1 MRRIAMKKGKQRT
14 CEICGAPIRGPGHII
29 RIEGSELLVCDKCY
43 EKYGGKKPGTFSIMP
58 TGRQPAR
65 RTYSRPST
73 RPKPTPKSRTERPL
87 VTEEI
92 VENYAERVY
101 QAIQRSKK
109 SYQELAQEIG
119 LSMNDLRAIAHGHRE
134 PTIKEAKKLEKY
146 FKIKLI
152 ETSEAEP
159 MEKKTIPRNYEPTL
173 GDIANVRI
181 KRRKK

>member
-1 MRRIAMKKGKQRT
+1 MGKSKPKY
-14 CEICGAPIRGPGHII
+14 CEICGAPIKGPGHII
-29 RIEGSELLVCDKCY
+29 RIEGSELLVCDRCY
-43 EKYGGKKPGTFSIMP
+43 EKYAHKKPGTFSIMP
-58 TGRQPAR
+58 TGRQPR
-65 RTYSRPST
+65 RTYPRPK
-73 RPKPTPKSRTERPL
+73 PKPTPKPRTERPL
-87 VTEEI
+87 YTEEI
-92 VENYAERVY
+92 VEDYAERVY

-146 FKIKLI
+146 FRIKLI

-159 MEKKTIPRNYEPTL
+159 MEKKTIPRDYEPTL

-181 KRRKK
+181 KKRKK

>member
-1 MRRIAMKKGKQRT
+1 MGKAKPKY
-14 CEICGAPIRGPGHII
+14 CEICGAPIRGPGHRI
-29 RIEGSELLVCDKCY
+29 RLEGAEVLVCDRCY

-65 RTYSRPST
+65 RTYSQPS
-73 RPKPTPKSRTERPL
+73 RPKPAPKPRTERPL

-92 VENYAERVY
+92 VEDYAERVY

-134 PTIKEAKKLEKY
+134 PTIKEAKKLERY

-152 ETSEAEP
+152 ESGGEELL
-159 MEKKTIPRNYEPTL
+159 EKKTIPRDYEPTL
-173 GDIANVRI
+173 GDIANIRI
-181 KRRKK
+181 KKRKK

>member
-1 MRRIAMKKGKQRT
+1 MGKSKPKY
-14 CEICGAPIRGPGHII
+14 CEICGAPIRGPGHRI
-29 RIEGSELLVCDKCY
+29 RIEGSELLVCDRCY

-58 TGRQPAR
+58 TGRQPRR
-65 RTYSRPST
+65 RTYSSP
-73 RPKPTPKSRTERPL
+73 RPKPAPKPRTERPL
-87 VTEEI
+87 YTEEI
-92 VENYAERVY
+92 VEDYAERVY

-146 FKIKLI
+146 FRIKLI

-159 MEKKTIPRNYEPTL
+159 IEKRTIPRDYEPTL

-181 KRRKK
+181 KKRKK